1 MYNVAPVQAVQCM
14 PNRVDDTQEL
24 RGEADGVRF
33 RILYRDVNSIVECQL
48 QPNACINIAAGSMA
62 AMSANLKLEG
72 KVKLKNIFSSGK
84 TFSSCVTAPNGPGE
98 LILAPPMM
106 ADVMV
111 LHLGG
116 GIEWIVGESC
126 LLGSTPGVQR
136 TTKTQGKHL
145 LLLDRP
151 DLHWVLLA
159 LASAWCAWS
168 PSF

>member
-1 MYNVAPVQAVQCM
+1 
-14 PNRVDDTQEL
+14 
-24 RGEADGVRF
+24 
-33 RILYRDVNSIVECQL
+33 
-48 QPNACINIAAGSMA
+48 MA

-72 KVKLKNIFSSGK
+72 KVKLKNIFSGGK

-98 LILAPPMM
+98 LILAPSMM

-151 DLHWVLLA
+151 NLMQPALGPPGTRRCMVCLVCRRLA
-159 LASAWCAWS
+159 DS
-168 PSF
+168 PRLSVVTTQAHPCVACPWISP